1 MALYRVAILGDKD
14 GSYRTKPTSDMSR
27 DRLEAFLSERT
38 SAAKVNAILKKLETK
53 ASVTATMEK
62 GDKSRVR
69 ITVPKSGGTRRTK
82 STFRGTRR
90 QTRRLRV

>member
-1 MALYRVAILGDKD
+1 MATYRVAILGDKD
-14 GSYRTKPTSDMSR
+14 GAYRTKPTSEMSR

-38 SAAKVNAILKKLETK
+38 SAAKVDAIFKKLGTK

-69 ITVPKSGGTRRTK
+69 ITAPKSGGTRRAK
-82 STFRGTRR
+82 SRSRGTRR
-90 QTRRLRV
+90 RA